1 MKYLEEKK
9 VVCSIYHIDENK
21 FNQEDLEDFKERDRY
36 VSEYHVI
43 SKKTIPQLKK
53 MTNKKITYIPF
64 WVNQNKWFEIN
75 ALFLTWRFCEASGE
89 TRMGHRSGAIDRR
102 HERHGEFSPRW
113 QANDQLCHSGA

>member
-1 MKYLEEKK
+1 MDLAKITYKILRRKK

-64 WVNQNKWFEIN
+64 WVNQNKWFEIKDK
-75 ALFLTWRFCEASGE
+75 
-89 TRMGHRSGAIDRR
+89 RSLLGAKY
-102 HERHGEFSPRW
+102 EFSDNEYIVGSFQETQKGRIRKCP
-113 QANDQLCHSGA
+113 N